1 MNFLRFLFSKQF
13 FKNVFYMILIVVFIT
28 LFGIISL
35 RFMTDHGD
43 FVKIPDLKGKTL
55 DSVAIEL
62 DVLDLRYV
70 VLDSGNYNPNY
81 RIFSVLDQQPKFDSQ
96 VKQGRKIYLT
106 INSSDFKMVEIPN
119 VIRTT
124 IRQAKKSLESLGFII
139 GEIEYVDDIGKD
151 EVISFSFEGK
161 DLSPGDTLKKTS
173 VIDFKLGNG
182 KL

>member
-13 FKNVFYMILIVVFIT
+13 FKNMFYMILIVVFIT

-43 FVKIPDLKGKTL
+43 FVKVPDLKGKTL

-62 DVLDLRYV
+62 DELDLRYV

-124 IRQAKKSLESLGFII
+124 IRQARKSLESLGFII

-151 EVISFSFEGK
+151 EVISFSFKGK

>member
-1 MNFLRFLFSKQF
+1 
-13 FKNVFYMILIVVFIT
+13 MILIVLFAM
-28 LFGIISL
+28 LFGIIAL

-43 FVKIPDLKGKTL
+43 YVKVPDLKGKTL

-62 DVLDLRYV
+62 DKLDLKYI

-81 RIFSVLDQQPKFDSQ
+81 KIFSVLDQQPKLDSK
-96 VKQGRKIYLT
+96 VKEGRKIYLT

-124 IRQAKKSLESLGFII
+124 IRQARKSLESLGFII
-139 GEIEYVDDIGKD
+139 GEIEYIDDIGKD
-151 EVISFSFEGK
+151 EVISFSYQGK
-161 DLSPGDTLKKTS
+161 QLKPGDTLRKTS

>member
-13 FKNVFYMILIVVFIT
+13 FKNMFYMILIVVFIT

-43 FVKIPDLKGKTL
+43 FVKVPDLKGKTL

-62 DVLDLRYV
+62 DELDLRYV

>member
-13 FKNVFYMILIVVFIT
+13 FKNAFYMILIVVFIT

-43 FVKIPDLKGKTL
+43 FVKVPDLKGKTL

-62 DVLDLRYV
+62 DELDLRYV

>member
-1 MNFLRFLFSKQF
+1 
-13 FKNVFYMILIVVFIT
+13 MILIVVFIT

-43 FVKIPDLKGKTL
+43 FVKVPDLKGKTL

-62 DVLDLRYV
+62 DELDLRYV

-96 VKQGRKIYLT
+96 VKKGRKIYLT

>member
-1 MNFLRFLFSKQF
+1 
-13 FKNVFYMILIVVFIT
+13 MILIVLFAM
-28 LFGIISL
+28 LFGIIAL

-43 FVKIPDLKGKTL
+43 YVKVPELKGKTL

-62 DVLDLRYV
+62 DKLDLKYI

-81 RIFSVLDQQPKFDSQ
+81 KIFSVLDQQPKFDSK
-96 VKQGRKIYLT
+96 VKEGRKIYLT
-106 INSSDFKMVEIPN
+106 INSSDFKMLEVPN

-124 IRQAKKSLESLGFII
+124 IRQARKSLESLGFII
-139 GEIEYVDDIGKD
+139 GEIEYIDDIGKD
-151 EVISFSFEGK
+151 EVISFSYQGK
-161 DLSPGDTLKKTS
+161 QLKPGDTLRKTS

>member
-1 MNFLRFLFSKQF
+1 MTFLRFLFSKSF
-13 FKNVFYMILIVVFIT
+13 FKHIFYMILIVLFAM
-28 LFGIISL
+28 LFGIIAL

-43 FVKIPDLKGKTL
+43 YVKVPDLKGKTL

-62 DVLDLRYV
+62 DKLDLKYI

-81 RIFSVLDQQPKFDSQ
+81 KIFSVLDQQPKLDSK
-96 VKQGRKIYLT
+96 VKEGRKIYLT

-124 IRQAKKSLESLGFII
+124 IRQARKSLESLGFII
-139 GEIEYVDDIGKD
+139 GEIEYIDDIGKD
-151 EVISFSFEGK
+151 EVISFSYQGNQLK
-161 DLSPGDTLKKTS
+161 PGDTLRKTS

>member
-1 MNFLRFLFSKQF
+1 MTFLRFIFSKQF
-13 FKNVFYMILIVVFIT
+13 LKNIFYMILIILFAT

-35 RFMTDHGD
+35 RFITGHGD
-43 FVKIPDLKGKTL
+43 FVKVPDLKGKTL

-62 DVLDLRYV
+62 DKIDLKYI

-81 RIFSVLDQQPKFDSQ
+81 KIFSVLDQQPKFDSK

-124 IRQAKKSLESLGFII
+124 IRQARKSLESLGFII
-139 GEIEYVDDIGKD
+139 GKIEYVDDIGRD

-161 DLSPGDTLKKTS
+161 DLKPGDNLKKTS

>member
-1 MNFLRFLFSKQF
+1 MAFLRFLFSKYF
-13 FKNVFYMILIVVFIT
+13 FKHIFYMILIVLFAM
-28 LFGIISL
+28 LFGIIAL

-43 FVKIPDLKGKTL
+43 YVKVPELKGKTL

-62 DVLDLRYV
+62 DKLDLKYI

-81 RIFSVLDQQPKFDSQ
+81 KIFSVLDQQPKFDSK
-96 VKQGRKIYLT
+96 VKEGRKIYLT
-106 INSSDFKMVEIPN
+106 INSFDFKMVKIPN

-124 IRQAKKSLESLGFII
+124 IRQARKSLESLGFII
-139 GEIEYVDDIGKD
+139 GEIEYIDDIGKD
-151 EVISFSFEGK
+151 EVISFSYQGRQLK
-161 DLSPGDTLKKTS
+161 PGDTLRKTS

>member
-1 MNFLRFLFSKQF
+1 MAFLRFLFSKYF
-13 FKNVFYMILIVVFIT
+13 FKHIFYMILIVLFAM
-28 LFGIISL
+28 LFGIIAL

-43 FVKIPDLKGKTL
+43 YVKVPDLKGKTL

-62 DVLDLRYV
+62 DKLDLKYI

-81 RIFSVLDQQPKFDSQ
+81 KIFSVLDQQPKLDSK
-96 VKQGRKIYLT
+96 VKEGRKIYLT

-124 IRQAKKSLESLGFII
+124 IRQARKSLESLGFII
-139 GEIEYVDDIGKD
+139 GEIEYIDDIGKD
-151 EVISFSFEGK
+151 EVISFSYQGNQLK
-161 DLSPGDTLKKTS
+161 PGDTLRKTS

>member
-1 MNFLRFLFSKQF
+1 MTFLRFLFSRQF
-13 FKNVFYMILIVVFIT
+13 FKNVFYMMLIVVFVT

-35 RFMTDHGD
+35 RFITDHGD
-43 FVKIPDLKGKTL
+43 FVKVPDLKGKTL

-62 DVLDLRYV
+62 DKIDLKYI

-81 RIFSVLDQQPKFDSQ
+81 KIFSVLDQQPKLDSK

-106 INSSDFKMVEIPN
+106 INSSDFKMLEIPN

-124 IRQAKKSLESLGFII
+124 IRQARKSLESLGFIV

-161 DLSPGDTLKKTS
+161 ELKPGDTLKKTS

>member
-43 FVKIPDLKGKTL
+43 FVKVPDLKGKTL

-62 DVLDLRYV
+62 DELDLRYV

-96 VKQGRKIYLT
+96 VKKGRKIYLT

>member
-1 MNFLRFLFSKQF
+1 
-13 FKNVFYMILIVVFIT
+13 MILIVLFAM
-28 LFGIISL
+28 LFGIIAL

-43 FVKIPDLKGKTL
+43 YVKVPELKGKTL

-62 DVLDLRYV
+62 DKLDLKYI

-81 RIFSVLDQQPKFDSQ
+81 KIFSVLDQQPKFDSK
-96 VKQGRKIYLT
+96 VKEGRKIYLT
-106 INSSDFKMVEIPN
+106 INSSDFKMVEVPN

-124 IRQAKKSLESLGFII
+124 IRQARKSLESLGFII
-139 GEIEYVDDIGKD
+139 GEIEYIDDIGKD
-151 EVISFSFEGK
+151 EVISFSYQGRQLK
-161 DLSPGDTLKKTS
+161 PGDTLRKTS

>member
-1 MNFLRFLFSKQF
+1 
-13 FKNVFYMILIVVFIT
+13 MILIVLFAM
-28 LFGIISL
+28 LFGIIAL

-43 FVKIPDLKGKTL
+43 YVKVPELKGKTL

-62 DVLDLRYV
+62 DELDLRYV

-124 IRQAKKSLESLGFII
+124 IRQARKSLESLGFII

-161 DLSPGDTLKKTS
+161 ELKPGDTLKKTS